1 MISSCDITLFFLNLR
16 IGSARQ
22 QRNPTVIAKQ
32 TQLWTRLILSYAR
45 SRRLFTLKLEDAEQ
59 RSGTDWADIFYN
71 PRIKREFIDSCIRE
85 IVKSRP
91 DMSTF

>member
-1 MISSCDITLFFLNLR
+1 MTPLFLEYFNWT
-16 IGSARQ
+16 ARQ

-45 SRRLFTLKLEDAEQ
+45 SRRLFTLKLQDAEQ

-71 PRIKREFIDSCIRE
+71 PRIKRAFLPFRVREFEKFR
-85 IVKSRP
+85 V
-91 DMSTF
+91 DMSIS